1 MRCGKA
7 EIIADIKILAY
18 NSNRTPAEAILMNSS
33 SWKKGD
39 LGVKLS

>member
-1 MRCGKA
+1 MWCGKA

-18 NSNRTPAEAILMNSS
+18 NSNRTPAEAILMNNS
-33 SWKKGD
+33 SWKEGD

>member
-1 MRCGKA
+1 MRCGRA

-18 NSNRTPAEAILMNSS
+18 NSNRIPAEAVLMNSS
-33 SWKKGD
+33 SWRKGD